1 MPGWWRNLKI
11 DAVFAAIV
19 AGIVSAIVSYSA
31 LISRGT
37 LAAVAI
43 RRKFPNAWF
52 SGSITWYAAFV
63 VIGVSLGIAGAAF
76 WMVYKH
82 SAQSSSTM

>member
-1 MPGWWRNLKI
+1 MPVWWRDLKI
-11 DAVFAAIV
+11 NAVFAGIV

-31 LISRGT
+31 LISRAT
-37 LAAVAI
+37 FAAIAI

-63 VIGVSLGIAGAAF
+63 VIGVSLVIAGTAF
-76 WMVYKH
+76 RMVYKH